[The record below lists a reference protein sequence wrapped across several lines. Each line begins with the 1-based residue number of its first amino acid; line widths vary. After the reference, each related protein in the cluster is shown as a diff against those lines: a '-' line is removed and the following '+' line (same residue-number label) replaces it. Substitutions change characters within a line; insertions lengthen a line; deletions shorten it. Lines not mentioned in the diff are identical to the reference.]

1 MKYGANTEQQLQ
13 KNNKYSE
20 RTGHNCKNHIK
31 PVWNTTGTKKK
42 KKRKKGSHSCL
53 EKKGLKE
60 DQLTDKHPPTRSNFS
75 SLPFCV
81 SY

>member
-42 KKRKKGSHSCL
+42 KKERKAPIH
-53 EKKGLKE
+53 
-60 DQLTDKHPPTRSNFS
+60 
-75 SLPFCV
+75 V
-81 SY
+81 